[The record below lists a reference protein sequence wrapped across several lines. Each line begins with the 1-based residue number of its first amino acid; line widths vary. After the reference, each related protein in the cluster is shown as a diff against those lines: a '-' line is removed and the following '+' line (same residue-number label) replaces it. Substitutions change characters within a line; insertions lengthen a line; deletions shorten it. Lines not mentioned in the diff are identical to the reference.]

1 MARVKKKRHS
11 RKKIRSRARLI
22 RVSKVR
28 AVVNSSPQ
36 DPIKHVVLLMLENR
50 SFDHMLGCL
59 PNVNGVGSGHSN
71 ADSTGKVHSQAPSR
85 TREIDPDPIHE
96 TKNVLRQIDG
106 GNKGFVADYEA
117 AYPHSSVSQ
126 RQEIMAYYPLGFLSP
141 LHELAQQFT
150 VCDNWFASVPGPT
163 WTNRLFAMSGTS
175 LGRVKMPTGIFDL
188 NLHNYN
194 QDSIFD
200 RLADA
205 GIPWRVYFGDFPLS
219 LLLRHQQSPK
229 RIFHH
234 HDIGFFY
241 KDARKA
247 EKDFPA
253 FSFIEPRYLP
263 PGVDDDH
270 PPHDVMN
277 GEQLIAKVYNA
288 IRANAEL
295 WKTTLLIILYDEHGG
310 FFDHESPLAAT
321 PPDNHTEEYS
331 FDRLGVRVPA
341 VLVSPWVGKGVFS
354 TLCDHTSVLRYLA
367 DKWSLPP
374 LGRRAAGANSFA
386 SIIGAAGGPRQDT
399 PTSVSTQVAARA
411 VALTKAALAEKP
423 LNDNQR
429 AIISFSQHLEK
440 QTRDKDANKV
450 KRSMKMMGGP
460 VNQVGIARQRARLFL
475 KQRGAKL

>member
-1 MARVKKKRHS
+1 
-11 RKKIRSRARLI
+11 
-22 RVSKVR
+22 
-28 AVVNSSPQ
+28 
-36 DPIKHVVLLMLENR
+36 MLENR
-50 SFDHMLGCL
+50 SFDQMLGCL
-59 PNVNGVGSGHSN
+59 PNMNGVGVGRSN
-71 ADSTGKVHSQAPSR
+71 SDSAGNVYRQQSTT
-85 TREIDPDPIHE
+85 TREIAPDPMHE

-106 GNKGFVADYEA
+106 GNKGFVADYEI
-117 AYPHSSVSQ
+117 AYPESSVSQ
-126 RQEIMAYYPLGFLSP
+126 RQEVMSYYPLGFLSP

-188 NLHNYN
+188 NIHNYD

-205 GIPWRVYFGDFPLS
+205 DIPWRVYFGDFPLS
-219 LLLRHQQSPK
+219 LLLSHQQSVS
-229 RIFHH
+229 RAFQYY
-234 HDIGFFY
+234 DIAFFY
-241 KDARKA
+241 RHARNA

-277 GEQLIAKVYNA
+277 GEQLIAKIYNA

-295 WKTTLLIILYDEHGG
+295 WNSTLLIILYDEHGG
-310 FFDHESPLAAT
+310 FFDHESPRPT
-321 PPDNHTEEYS
+321 IPPDDHTEEYT
-331 FDRLGVRVPA
+331 FDRLGPRVPA
-341 VLVSPWVGKGVFS
+341 VLVSPWVPKGVFS

-367 DKWSLPP
+367 DKRSLQP
-374 LGRRAAGANSFA
+374 LGQRSAAANSIA
-386 SIIGAAGGPRQDT
+386 TIIGAAGGPRQET
-399 PTSVSTQVAARA
+399 PVSVSLQVAPRA
-411 VALTKAALAEKP
+411 MPLTKAALAEKP

-429 AIISFSQHLEK
+429 AIISFSQYLES
-440 QTRDKDANKV
+440 QTKDKAANKV
-450 KRSMKMMGGP
+450 KRSMKMMSGP
-460 VNQVGIARQRARLFL
+460 VNQVAIAKQRVRHFL